1 MHGGKRYSENNNEAV
16 QKVCKISG
24 PHFPRPNRYTGR
36 DTSRPL
42 QGISQQQPG
51 EPSANVRQRV
61 MAARKV
67 QTARY
72 KESKLIYCNAQM
84 TDRMIQQY
92 CRLDEKTMTLLQAAM
107 ERLNLSARA
116 YSRILKVARTIA
128 DLEDKE
134 NIEMQHVVEA
144 VSYRSLNRGDW
155 AER

>member
-1 MHGGKRYSENNNEAV
+1 
-16 QKVCKISG
+16 
-24 PHFPRPNRYTGR
+24 
-36 DTSRPL
+36 
-42 QGISQQQPG
+42 
-51 EPSANVRQRV
+51 

-92 CRLDEKTMTLLQAAM
+92 CRLDEKTITLLQAAM
-107 ERLNLSARA
+107 DRLNLSARA

>member
-42 QGISQQQPG
+42 QGISRQQPG

-144 VSYRSLNRGDW
+144 VSYNSLNRGDW